1 MEHLSFDFATLWH
14 NIVAMLVPNAAAPVV
29 FSSGL
34 FWVAFAIFLPV
45 YALLRNRR
53 TKMLL
58 FVVAFSLLFF
68 VRCSGWY
75 VLVMLATSVIDWYV
89 ALRISAA
96 SDKRKRKMWLW
107 LSLCCSLG
115 MLFVFKYTNFFLHTW
130 ADIMGNN
137 FQPLDI
143 IAPIGLSFYTFR
155 TISYVVDVYKEKMP
169 PTRSYLDHLFFLS
182 FFPCLIAGPIV
193 RAKDFIPQIHNPAPV
208 SAESVYAGF
217 WQVMIG
223 VIKKAVVADYLAQ
236 YTNIVFSNMAPYSGF
251 ELLMAAVGFTVQL
264 YCDFAGYSDMA
275 IGMGKM
281 MGFDLGV
288 NFDFP
293 FRSKNITEFWRRWHI
308 SLSFWL
314 RDYVYIALGGNRKGK
329 VRQYINLLL
338 TMLLGGFWHGA
349 GLNYIYWGALHG
361 VGLVVHK
368 INMPW
373 LKKIPDN
380 PVVSICSGLLTF
392 AFVAFAFVAFRAE
405 NLTDTIAM
413 YAGIFTNFDLA
424 YVPYFIKAR
433 PTWCVMMV
441 LILIAHFLPKCG
453 YAAVQRWF
461 VNTPWVVKLLV
472 FVVVVQLV
480 VQFSSADVK
489 PFIYA
494 QY

>member
-1 MEHLSFDFATLWH
+1 M
-14 NIVAMLVPNAAAPVV
+14 
-29 FSSGL
+29 
-34 FWVAFAIFLPV
+34 
-45 YALLRNRR
+45 
-53 TKMLL
+53 
-58 FVVAFSLLFF
+58 
-68 VRCSGWY
+68 
-75 VLVMLATSVIDWYV
+75 
-89 ALRISAA
+89 
-96 SDKRKRKMWLW
+96 
-107 LSLCCSLG
+107 
-115 MLFVFKYTNFFLHTW
+115 
-130 ADIMGNN
+130 
-137 FQPLDI
+137 
-143 IAPIGLSFYTFR
+143 
-155 TISYVVDVYKEKMP
+155 
-169 PTRSYLDHLFFLS
+169 
-182 FFPCLIAGPIV
+182 
-193 RAKDFIPQIHNPAPV
+193 
-208 SAESVYAGF
+208 
-217 WQVMIG
+217 
-223 VIKKAVVADYLAQ
+223 
-236 YTNIVFSNMAPYSGF
+236 
-251 ELLMAAVGFTVQL
+251 
-264 YCDFAGYSDMA
+264 
-275 IGMGKM
+275 
-281 MGFDLGV
+281 
-288 NFDFP
+288 
-293 FRSKNITEFWRRWHI
+293 
-308 SLSFWL
+308 
-314 RDYVYIALGGNRKGK
+314 YIALGGNRKGK
-329 VRQYINLLL
+329 VRQHINLLV

-405 NLTDTIAM
+405 NLTDTLTM

-453 YAAVQRWF
+453 YATVQRWF